1 MSASRA
7 LPGLTRCNG
16 PLRRLNSVR
25 NELVR
30 GNDFY
35 FNGGTSIV
43 KNVIGT
49 KIKEQREQRSW
60 SQQVLATKLAVT
72 RQTISKWELGKSYP
86 DLESLVRLTQLFE
99 VSADYLLG
107 LTEPVAKRPWFS
119 VLFHRGGR
127 TTMTGKENKA
137 RKWYSTGQERSRLAA
152 SIMLELVG
160 ELNQT
165 TEQPLRELLARY
177 YDELIKQNSGSP
189 EYIFTRFGLDVSKC
203 LHQNGIVLSPEN
215 SKRVN
220 DIIQLYQVRYM

>member
-1 MSASRA
+1 M
-7 LPGLTRCNG
+7 
-16 PLRRLNSVR
+16 
-25 NELVR
+25 
-30 GNDFY
+30 
-35 FNGGTSIV
+35 
-43 KNVIGT
+43 KNVIGE

-60 SQQVLATKLAVT
+60 SQQTLATKLAVT

-86 DLESLVRLTQLFE
+86 DLESLVTFTQIFE

-107 LTEPVAKRPWFS
+107 LTTPVPKRSWFGL
-119 VLFHRGGR
+119 LFRKGGR
-127 TTMTGKENKA
+127 SVMTEKENRQA

-152 SIMLELVG
+152 AIMLDLVG
-160 ELNQT
+160 DLNPT

-189 EYIFTRFGLDVSKC
+189 EYIFTRFGLEVSKC
-203 LHQNGIVLSPEN
+203 LRQNGIVLSPEN